1 MPKQNKHRTLF
12 TNYFHQEDTENP
24 SNPKQRKINADKM
37 LKLKDEHSPEN
48 RLGDR
53 ETMVITTITTKKNNK
68 TSGTM
73 RQRKWLTLASL
84 RTN

>member
-1 MPKQNKHRTLF
+1 MPKQKKHGTLF

-53 ETMVITTITTKKNNK
+53 ETMVITKITTKK
-68 TSGTM
+68 TT
-73 RQRKWLTLASL
+73 RQVAR
-84 RTN
+84 